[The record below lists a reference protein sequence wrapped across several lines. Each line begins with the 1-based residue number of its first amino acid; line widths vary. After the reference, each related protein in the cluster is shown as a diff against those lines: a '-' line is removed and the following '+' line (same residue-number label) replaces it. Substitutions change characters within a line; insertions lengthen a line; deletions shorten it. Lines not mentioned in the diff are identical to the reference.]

1 MNNEEKL
8 AKLNKNYKIAQWSS
22 YGIGA
27 LWFGLQALPLYFDQ
41 KWILSSSLL
50 AMGIG
55 AGVYSSVL
63 KRQVQSLEYRTLTE
77 SIENAQI
84 AAIEAAAKQG
94 AAKSRA
100 AKAMSGDTVAE
111 PFVALQNLPQ
121 STDPEIRSFTTIEQ
135 IDQQTALATATQ
147 KNMTL
152 GANICLGIGIFA
164 GICGFVLPLAACA
177 NTVTS
182 IGAGA
187 IGSAITAFFTTLF
200 LCIGVGVAFGIAAA
214 TMRSRA
220 RAASNRIHE
229 LKLQGLRVKASNPR
243 G

>member
-22 YGIGA
+22 WGLAAVLFALAATPYTEYKSIAFAVFMIGGIVAGA
-27 LWFGLQALPLYFDQ
+27 F
-41 KWILSSSLL
+41 SS
-50 AMGIG
+50 IF
-55 AGVYSSVL
+55 
-63 KRQVQSLEYRTLTE
+63 KRQIQNLEYRTLAE

-100 AKAMSGDTVAE
+100 AKAMGANTVAG
-111 PFVALQNLPQ
+111 PAASLQDLPQ

-164 GICGFVLPLAACA
+164 GICGFILPLAACSNA
-177 NTVTS
+177 ASDGYNS
-182 IGAGA
+182 IG
-187 IGSAITAFFTTLF
+187 SSITAFFTTLF
-200 LCIGVGVAFGIAAA
+200 WCIGLGVAFGIVAA

-220 RAASNRIHE
+220 RAASNRLHE